1 MRSAATM
8 LRGAR
13 IVGLLGNG
21 GERLVE
27 RHA

>member
-1 MRSAATM
+1 MRSADDDA
-8 LRGAR
+8 RGAR